1 MQKAGFLTTRLIS
14 RGATYDDFS
23 GQYFGIF
30 GIIIF
35 CSVVPICDL
44 VHDVEAMYGLP

>member
-1 MQKAGFLTTRLIS
+1 ML

-23 GQYFGIF
+23 GHFFRIF

-35 CSVVPICDL
+35 CIVVAIYDL
-44 VHDVEAMYGLP
+44 MHAVEAMYSLP